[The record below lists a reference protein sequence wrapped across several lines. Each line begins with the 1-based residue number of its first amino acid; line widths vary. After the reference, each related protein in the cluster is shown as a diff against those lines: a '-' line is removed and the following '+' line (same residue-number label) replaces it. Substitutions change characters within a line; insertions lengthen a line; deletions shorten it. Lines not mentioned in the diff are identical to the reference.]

1 LPKLDEKITVDKWL
15 TAWERVYER
24 DGSVR
29 IEIVGGEP
37 LIYPGIAELLQGLTK
52 KHYVSIVTNLSCS
65 LEKLINLTNG
75 ISSEKLNMALSFHPS
90 FAKLES
96 FLNKAVFLKEKCISN
111 AVLYVTYPPQFKLM
125 AYFKREF
132 EEKGLQF
139 IPVPFRG
146 KHNGIDY
153 PAAYTEEEKSIIS
166 SLSGGLHKEQKSWV
180 ENQLA
185 PQKTKGKLCRAGQV
199 YSYIDLYGAVYRCSD
214 SSLLLGNFFEDFS
227 LLEKPLPCAEEI
239 CPCDFKWLVN

>member
-1 LPKLDEKITVDKWL
+1 LPKLDEKITVNKWL
-15 TAWERVYER
+15 AAWDRVYER
-24 DGSVR
+24 DGNVK

-37 LIYPGIAELLQGLTK
+37 LIYPGIDELLQGLTK
-52 KHYVSIVTNLSCS
+52 KHHVSIVTNLSRS

-75 ISSEKLNMALSFHPS
+75 INSEKLNMTLSFHPS

-96 FLNKAVFLKEKCISN
+96 FLNKAIFLKEKGISN
-111 AVLYVTYPPQFKLM
+111 VVFYVTYPPQFKLM

-132 EEKGLQF
+132 EQKGLQF

-153 PAAYTEEEKSIIS
+153 PGAYTEKEKSIIS
-166 SLSGGLHKEQKSWV
+166 SLSGGLHKEQKRWV

-185 PQKTKGKLCRAGQV
+185 PQKTRGRLCRAGQI
-199 YSYIDLYGAVYRCSD
+199 YSKRSELIRAKV
-214 SSLLLGNFFEDFS
+214 
-227 LLEKPLPCAEEI
+227 
-239 CPCDFKWLVN
+239 